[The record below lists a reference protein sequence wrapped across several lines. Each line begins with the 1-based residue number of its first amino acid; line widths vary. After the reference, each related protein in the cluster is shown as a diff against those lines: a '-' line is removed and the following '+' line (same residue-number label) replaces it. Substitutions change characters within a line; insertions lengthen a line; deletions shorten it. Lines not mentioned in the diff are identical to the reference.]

1 MRVEAAV
8 FDGDDGVEER
18 VGHLVDRHIVLALVH
33 ALSDRIAQKD
43 EAASF
48 LHLRHGVEER
58 GTKDCRTARD
68 EEGETE
74 NGEEKEG
81 KAQEPLD
88 FLHDGKS
95 VLL

>member
-1 MRVEAAV
+1 M
-8 FDGDDGVEER
+8 
-18 VGHLVDRHIVLALVH
+18 LALAH
-33 ALSDRIAQKD
+33 ALGDRITQKD

-48 LHLRHGVEER
+48 LHLRQGVEER
-58 GTKDCRTARD
+58 GTKDRRTARD

-74 NGEEKEG
+74 DGEEKEG

-95 VLL
+95 VLLKVYSSLL